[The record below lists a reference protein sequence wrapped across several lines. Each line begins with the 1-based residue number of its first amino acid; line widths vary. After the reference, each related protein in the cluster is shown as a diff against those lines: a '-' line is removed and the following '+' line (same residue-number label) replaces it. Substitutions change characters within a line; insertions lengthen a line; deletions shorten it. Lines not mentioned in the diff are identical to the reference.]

1 MRSEETPEQG
11 LWVEAD
17 ETAAGRHEQEDEGS
31 RSKRRSKSWRRCWS
45 ISSSCNRNCMQLISR
60 AHTLCKYYAIC
71 SPAAAPYPL
80 HTLPLFPPHSLLPC
94 LPAASQAAL
103 AAIGVCIRRKSAEA
117 DASPTHDKCLLY
129 ISAGGAAAGKGA
141 GKE

>member
-1 MRSEETPEQG
+1 
-11 LWVEAD
+11 
-17 ETAAGRHEQEDEGS
+17 
-31 RSKRRSKSWRRCWS
+31 
-45 ISSSCNRNCMQLISR
+45 MQLISR
-60 AHTLCKYYAIC
+60 ARTLCKYYAIC
-71 SPAAAPYPL
+71 SLAAAPFL
-80 HTLPLFPPHSLLPC
+80 LSLLSPSLLLTPAHSPT
-94 LPAASQAAL
+94 LPAASQPAL

>member
-1 MRSEETPEQG
+1 MRGAGVEGGARAGGVAGASVVVATGTACSSFPERTRCANITPSVRLLQRP
-11 LWVEAD
+11 
-17 ETAAGRHEQEDEGS
+17 T
-31 RSKRRSKSWRRCWS
+31 
-45 ISSSCNRNCMQLISR
+45 
-60 AHTLCKYYAIC
+60 
-71 SPAAAPYPL
+71 PFPL

-94 LPAASQAAL
+94 LPAVSQAAL